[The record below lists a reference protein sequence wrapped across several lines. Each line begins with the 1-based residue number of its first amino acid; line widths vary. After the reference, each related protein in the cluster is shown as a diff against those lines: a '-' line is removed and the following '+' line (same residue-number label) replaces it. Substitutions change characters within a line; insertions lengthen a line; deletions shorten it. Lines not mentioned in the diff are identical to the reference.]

1 MSDASDKLAKAV
13 DALCDE
19 QGQVGACWGTDQFGR
34 AFFDGQDGATGY
46 HEVRDRVLTELET
59 MVNLVRATGEKLII
73 AGRTYRVAEE
83 ASTVGSALPAH
94 AADKGV
100 AAQDP
105 YHLPSLANTLPVSD
119 PPPSGLTWAIALL
132 ERVFEMAI
140 GGCEYPDGN
149 VGDLARLRTAW
160 QDAANSIIEVANDV
174 NGHSRTVT
182 MHNAGDT
189 AKNYASFA
197 AALAGAGD
205 EGGLIWLAV
214 VCGSIANAVDF
225 LIRQKNAGRDQFIR
239 SAEFVA
245 ATVIAGLF
253 LSSILGPEAEGAA
266 MAAVEAEAQSL
277 RAVLLYLAKSVGT
290 GMWFGGGLDLIA
302 QGTRMEYG
310 LQDGF
315 NVGEFV
321 NGTVAGG
328 VAGGTLGWI
337 ARGDNPFTAKLAG
350 WMSADGPKGFG
361 ARLSINWTAGTGV
374 MAGSEAIA
382 NDGHVDLGRDLEAG
396 LGMALLGSFSHGG
409 DSGPR
414 LPKVELSDGG
424 VPEPTHGRT
433 PPADSGGGLPLSDT
447 GVGKDIDV
455 QPVNHGSQP
464 GAATG
469 PETSTDPGTATGAT
483 EPQTT
488 PSAGPTPEPQT
499 TPSAGP
505 TPEPQTTLSAGPT
518 PEPQTTLSAGPAPD
532 HGPAAPHSDPTV
544 STADQPRH
552 VTGEPQVQPPAA
564 GPPAGEGVGPAPR
577 GPDAGA
583 GPSNRIANI
592 LNPSAA
598 GDTRA
603 PRPNVSSAEPQARV
617 ADVPGTGGQ
626 SSVVGSGRPTEPR
639 QPAPQERPVAP
650 DDRASGAAPTT
661 GGGQAPPAAVGDAIL
676 DQPRPVGEATRHE
689 PAHQRRDGVSDPSH
703 PGTDGASPL
712 HAPLSDAGAPADGSG
727 AAAEQGAAALRS
739 ESGQIDPQ
747 ALRDWVD
754 TLPRLPDIT
763 PDLHMTPDG
772 ALSTAAGPGGVYDAV
787 HDTVRDFGARSVGL
801 PADQIQPHRLGGDG
815 PQGASGAPVIF
826 IDHVPEPGVRERVAV
841 TKIFPDLDEFAK
853 ELSGLHGLRD
863 GRFTKFD
870 VPETLSVGIARLS
883 DGSEVGIGT
892 FSLARGDSLTNLIQ
906 AVRDAPPGDRAAA
919 FATAHEGVGEI
930 AGALAELY
938 RLTLRPERSPSPAY
952 LQWYLDTLRG
962 QADLMLQHPEVFEAR
977 RIDVEGLHA
986 SVRQS
991 IAQLE
996 NDPGAASALHNDTNP
1011 GNLFYDPAT
1020 KRVTLIDVSRAHES
1034 VDAAGEGIGAP
1045 AHDLGE
1051 LKASLEVFSRILDLP
1066 RAESHA
1072 LWQHFEQ
1079 SFALAGGP
1087 GIPPGAVRAFETC
1100 SALLFAGLNRPL
1112 PAGLPREV
1120 AEAQQAAAVDI
1131 LRELGAQ
1138 GG

>member
-1 MSDASDKLAKAV
+1 MSDASDKLASVV
-13 DALCDE
+13 DTLCAE
-19 QGQVGACWGTDQFGR
+19 QGQVGACWGADQLGR
-34 AFFDGQDGATGY
+34 AFFDGQDGAPGY
-46 HEVRDRVLTELET
+46 HEVRDRVLAELET
-59 MVNLVRATGEKLII
+59 MVNLVRATGGNLII
-73 AGRTYRVAEE
+73 AGHTYRVAEE
-83 ASTVGSALPAH
+83 ANTVGSVLPAH

-100 AAQDP
+100 AAQKER
-105 YHLPSLANTLPVSD
+105 YQLPSVAHTLAVSD
-119 PPPSGLTWAIALL
+119 PPPSGLAWAIALL
-132 ERVFEMAI
+132 ERVIEMAL
-140 GGCEYPDGN
+140 GGCEFPDGN
-149 VGDLARLRTAW
+149 VGQLERLRTAW
-160 QDAANSIIEVANDV
+160 HDAANSIIEVADDV

-182 MHNAGDT
+182 MNNAGDT
-189 AKNYASFA
+189 AKKYASFA
-197 AALAGAGD
+197 AALAGGGD

-214 VCGSIANAVDF
+214 VCGSVANAVDF

-245 ATVIAGLF
+245 ATIIAGLF
-253 LSSILGPEAEGAA
+253 LSAIFGPEAEGAA

-277 RAVLLYLAKSVGT
+277 SAILLYLAKSVGT
-290 GMWFGGGLDLIA
+290 GMWFGGGLDVIA

-337 ARGDNPFTAKLAG
+337 ARGGNPFTAKLAG

-361 ARLSINWTAGTGV
+361 ARLGINWTAGTGV
-374 MAGSEAIA
+374 MAGSEAVA
-382 NDGHVDLGRDLEAG
+382 NHGHVDLGRDLEAG

-409 DSGPR
+409 ASGPK
-414 LPKVELSDGG
+414 LPKEELSDGV
-424 VPEPTHGRT
+424 VPELTDGVTR
-433 PPADSGGGLPLSDT
+433 PADSGGAPPLSDM
-447 GVGKDIDV
+447 GAGKDLDV
-455 QPVNHGSQP
+455 QPVDLGSRASKGP
-464 GAATG
+464 GTG
-469 PETSTDPGTATGAT
+469 ADPGTATGGT
-483 EPQTT
+483 EPR
-488 PSAGPTPEPQT
+488 
-499 TPSAGP
+499 
-505 TPEPQTTLSAGPT
+505 TTLSAGPT
-518 PEPQTTLSAGPAPD
+518 PD
-532 HGPAAPHSDPTV
+532 HGPAAPHSDPV
-544 STADQPRH
+544 VPTADQPRR
-552 VTGEPQVQPPAA
+552 VMGEPQATPPAVV
-564 GPPAGEGVGPAPR
+564 PLVGEGSVPAPR
-577 GPDAGA
+577 GSDAGGPAPGA
-583 GPSNRIANI
+583 GASPRTPSNRIANI
-592 LNPSAA
+592 LNAPGA
-598 GDTRA
+598 GDGAT
-603 PRPNVSSAEPQARV
+603 PRPNVPSAEPQGRV
-617 ADVPGTGGQ
+617 LDAPGEQSVAGSDRPTGTG
-626 SSVVGSGRPTEPR
+626 RPVPQN
-639 QPAPQERPVAP
+639 QPAAP
-650 DDRASGAAPTT
+650 ADRALGEAPTT
-661 GGGQAPPAAVGDAIL
+661 GGGQAPPAAVGGAIP
-676 DQPRPVGEATRHE
+676 DRPGGEAAHHDSP
-689 PAHQRRDGVSDPSH
+689 PAHQGDQGAVVDQGRHGASDA
-703 PGTDGASPL
+703 DGASPL
-712 HAPLSDAGAPADGSG
+712 HAPLSDAARPADGSG

-739 ESGQIDPQ
+739 ASGQIDPQ

-801 PADQIQPHRLGGDG
+801 PAEQIQPHRLGGDG
-815 PQGASGAPVIF
+815 PQGASGAPVVF

-906 AVRDAPPGDRAAA
+906 AVRDAPPGERAAA
-919 FATAHEGVGEI
+919 YATAHEAVGEFG
-930 AGALAELY
+930 GALAELY
-938 RLTLRPERSPSPAY
+938 SLTLRPERSPSPAY

-962 QADLMLQHPEVFEAR
+962 QADLILQHPEIFEAQ

-1051 LKASLEVFSRILDLP
+1051 LKAALEVFARILDLP
-1066 RAESHA
+1066 KAESHA

-1079 SFALAGGP
+1079 SFVLAGGP
-1087 GIPPGAVRAFETC
+1087 DIPPGAVRAFETC
-1100 SALLFAGLNRPL
+1100 SALLFAGLDRPL